1 MCVRWVLF
9 FVCGDSVPRH
19 YVVIELAAVRLA
31 NECRA
36 MADAARAEIDAML
49 SGAIDAFRW
58 RVNGYDG

>member
-1 MCVRWVLF
+1 
-9 FVCGDSVPRH
+9 
-19 YVVIELAAVRLA
+19 VVIELAAVRLA